1 MTPARPSAHCSCDAR
16 YREAMTNEACLCGN
30 SIPDRPPRCGKCG
43 LAMCEACNT
52 LAQQPGRSHARG
64 LGPECNPDILAAR
77 RDETAITS
85 STNPGRELRTPI
97 EP

>member
-1 MTPARPSAHCSCDAR
+1 
-16 YREAMTNEACLCGN
+16 MTNEACLCGN